1 MAAAILSTPLSAEE
15 ISINTSASME
25 VNAGHGN
32 FAPYY
37 IASNRHGTLTQANG
51 VQMNLK
57 AWKPLDMDRRF
68 SWGVGAEGWAGMTDA
83 TDYMRY
89 DADAGEWHVNGQR
102 PPHVWL
108 QQLYGEIKYR
118 GVFLTVGLK
127 EHESPLLNQELNR

>member
-51 VQMNLK
+51 AQMNLK

-68 SWGVGAEGWAGMTDA
+68 SWGFGAEGWAGMTDA

-89 DADAGEWHVNGQR
+89 DADAGDGTSTASVRRMCGFSNFMAR
-102 PPHVWL
+102 
-108 QQLYGEIKYR
+108 
-118 GVFLTVGLK
+118 
-127 EHESPLLNQELNR
+127 